1 MLISSNNILSQVRP
15 LGAAAKPAAAA
26 RAGAVDNVVK
36 GEAVN
41 ETQGLGS
48 RLAGLVKSFSQN
60 ESMADLASINK
71 AEKAAANLKTDADFQ
86 AKTAEFKARLAK
98 GESLESMR
106 VEAYAVAR
114 QAAVAATGLRPYD
127 CQVLGALAMDHGRIA
142 EMMTGE
148 GKTLTA
154 IMPLYL
160 NALAGKGAHLVTVN
174 DTLAQRDRDTVAPI
188 FEKLGLKTG
197 CVLEEMTPEQKR
209 DGYAADITYTTDRS
223 IGFDYLRDRTA
234 RSADARV
241 QRPLFFALVDEVD
254 EVLLDEARTPLI
266 ISGQGQPASTDYLK
280 IKDIVDDLTPGID
293 YFVDREKGAAW
304 LSEIGLSYV
313 ENELYGKTL
322 DFKDAGKVADY
333 HRRAASLRNEGKAL
347 KALDDHQDSKP
358 GFFAGLRDHSWK
370 TADQQLKAAYEEAH
384 ARTEALPAIDE
395 QLYSEGH
402 GDQIAILNAS
412 LKAHALFE
420 EGVDYLVQDNKVK
433 IVDENKGRTSEG
445 RRYNEGLHQAL
456 EAKSGVP
463 IRPESHAIASITYP
477 NLFAKYDRLAG
488 MTGTAKSSEGEFQSL
503 YKLDVVQ
510 VPTNNQFKQNPTNPE
525 AAPRHNRLDQVDAIY
540 SSKAEKFKAVVEE
553 AVKSYE
559 AGQPVLIGTLSV
571 EANEYV
577 YAKLLEAGV
586 APGAVQLLN
595 AQHVRGDKT
604 LENSIIAE
612 AGRSGMITVATNMAG
627 RGVDI
632 KPDMVNYKQLAIRIE
647 ELSNAK
653 KPIVVEVA
661 NEKEAKRLGEW
672 LEGNFPYSIGEDTPK
687 AGETQIRIASDKP
700 APEGAEV
707 LKGTDFPTGG
717 LYVIG
722 TERAKS
728 RRIDDQLI
736 GRSGRQG
743 QVGKSRFMLSVEDDL
758 FRTFGGS
765 KLQPTLALFAGDHGH
780 IESDLVEGLVQK
792 AQSRVGQMH
801 FESRENMSKYDEVL
815 NTQREAFYSMRDE
828 IVAST
833 DLRPLR
839 EKLIADTQDEVVER
853 LAEALPN
860 DGKHSAAEVSAALAD
875 INKVLFTKL
884 QWTADRAPKK
894 GELAEEMRGQVSQ
907 QLGRALSSFDASKV
921 GVDELYRQSL
931 LTTCDELW
939 GDHIEEMGRMKDTV
953 QWVSAAEQDPEVVY
967 KLQAFEAFDGLLNAI
982 RRTSVEE
989 NVSQIMVG
997 APVLSTERGLAAERV
1012 KAA

>member
-1 MLISSNNILSQVRP
+1 MLIGTQTHLPLARPFAYASKPVASAPAGPVDSAVRAESSAQPQS
-15 LGAAAKPAAAA
+15 LG
-26 RAGAVDNVVK
+26 G
-36 GEAVN
+36 
-41 ETQGLGS
+41 Q
-48 RLAGLVKSFSQN
+48 LASLVKSLGQN
-60 ESMADLASINK
+60 EYMADLERINK
-71 AEKAAANLKTDADFQ
+71 AEKAAASLKTDADFQ
-86 AKTAEFKARLAK
+86 AKTAEFKARLAR

-114 QAAVAATGLRPYD
+114 QAAVSATGLRPYD

-188 FEKLGLKTG
+188 FEKLGLSVAS
-197 CVLEEMTPEQKR
+197 VLEDMTPEQKR
-209 DGYAADITYTTDRS
+209 AGYAADITYTTDRS

-234 RSADARV
+234 KTPDARV

-266 ISGQGQPASTDYLK
+266 ISGASQPASPEYLT
-280 IKDIVDDLTPGID
+280 IKDIVKDLKPGID
-293 YFVDREKGAAW
+293 YFVDREKNAAW
-304 LSEIGLSYV
+304 LSEIGTSYV
-313 ENELYGKTL
+313 ENELAGRAL
-322 DFKDAGKVADY
+322 DFKDAGEVADY
-333 HRRAASLRNEGKAL
+333 HRRASALRAEGQAWKAL
-347 KALDDHQDSKP
+347 HDHQSEKP
-358 GFFAGLRDHSWK
+358 GFFAGLRDHTWK
-370 TADQQLKAAYEEAH
+370 DAHTDLQRAYDQAHQKVEE
-384 ARTEALPAIDE
+384 LSQPQE
-395 QLYSEGH
+395 QLYAEGQ
-402 GDQIAILNAS
+402 GDRIAILNAT

-420 EGVDYLVQDNKVK
+420 EGVDYLVQDGKVK

-477 NLFAKYDRLAG
+477 NLFAKYERLAG

-503 YKLDVVQ
+503 YKLEVVE
-510 VPTNNQFKQNPTNPE
+510 VPTNLQFQTNP
-525 AAPRHNRLDQVDAIY
+525 ANPDKAPRHNRLDQVDAIY
-540 SSKAEKFKAVVEE
+540 ASKSEKFKAVVEE

-577 YAKLLEAGV
+577 YAQLLKAGV
-586 APGAVQLLN
+586 NPAAVQLLN
-595 AQHVRGDKT
+595 AEHVRGDKT

-647 ELSNAK
+647 ELANAK
-653 KPIVVEVA
+653 KPIVVDVA

-672 LEGNFPYSIGEDTPK
+672 LEGNFPYRIGEGQPQPGETLIRVASDTP
-687 AGETQIRIASDKP
+687 APQSAETLNGK
-700 APEGAEV
+700 
-707 LKGTDFPTGG
+707 DFPTGG

-743 QVGKSRFMLSVEDDL
+743 QVGKSRFMLSLEDDL

-765 KLQPTLALFAGDHGH
+765 KLRPTLALFSGEKGH
-780 IESDLVEGLVQK
+780 IESDLVEGLVEK
-792 AQSRVGQMH
+792 AQARVGEAH
-801 FESRENMSKYDEVL
+801 FESRENTTKYDEVL
-815 NTQREAFYSMRDE
+815 NIQRETFYEMRDE
-828 IVAST
+828 ILET
-833 DLRPLR
+833 TEMRPLR
-839 EKLIADTQDEVVER
+839 EKLLADTQDEVLAR
-853 LAEALPN
+853 LTEALPN
-860 DGKHSAAEVSAALAD
+860 DGKHSAAEVSQALAA
-875 INKVLFTKL
+875 ISENLHIPLEWKE
-884 QWTADRAPKK
+884 ARAPKK
-894 GELAEEMRGQVSQ
+894 GELKEAMLAQVSAN
-907 QLGRALSSFDASKV
+907 LGRALSSFDASGVK
-921 GVDELYRQSL
+921 VDELYKQSL
-931 LTTCDELW
+931 LSICDQLW
-939 GDHIEEMGRMKDTV
+939 GEHIEAMNAMKESV
-953 QWVSAAEQDPEVVY
+953 QWVSAAEQDPENVY
-967 KLQAFEAFDGLLNAI
+967 KMKAFEAFSSLLDTI
-982 RRTSVEE
+982 RQSSVDF
-989 NVSQIMVG
+989 NVPQIMLG
-997 APVLSTERGLAAERV
+997 APVLETERKIA